1 MGLKLAEQLKLDNTA
16 VQRRRNWTLAHKGG
30 GGCKLFFLLLA
41 EFSFFFFFPFLSS
54 SFILE
59 NFTIANSHITL
70 EVCFLSYL

>member
-41 EFSFFFFFPFLSS
+41 EFSFFFFSPFLSS